1 MQPGTGSAGR
11 RGPSRRAVAS
21 VCCFSRTRERD
32 SVFLWPFSVHG
43 NVLLLGR
50 YANHDAHMWLLK
62 TYAYMYIHM
71 HTHTL
76 TGPPHTYRHTHAH
89 TNTHAN
95 MHIHRLTCTCTH
107 TLTGPHACTHMQTR
121 MRAHVHSQARTCKHT
136 HKHTCTC
143 MHTLADPHACTL
155 APIVTQRRS
164 ESRLQR

>member
-21 VCCFSRTRERD
+21 VCCFSRTREQD

-62 TYAYMYIHM
+62 TYAYTYIHM

-76 TGPPHTYRHTHAH
+76 TGPPTHIQAH
-89 TNTHAN
+89 T
-95 MHIHRLTCTCTH
+95 R
-107 TLTGPHACTHMQTR
+107 
-121 MRAHVHSQARTCKHT
+121 T
-136 HKHTCTC
+136 HKHTCKHAHPQTHTH
-143 MHTLADPHACTL
+143 MHTHTHRSARMHTHANAHESTRTL
-155 APIVTQRRS
+155 TGAYM
-164 ESRLQR
+164 